1 MNAPLLDPARGG
13 ARRAADRLLRR
24 VVVLVAPRSG
34 GRRRVLH
41 RRPFFPVRRWLAR
54 SPLGFRLSLSPAA
67 GGSEQPLGRFWLGRS
82 EPELTFARGFNGGR
96 RKPSALRS
104 SLRPINPPA
113 PMMIVLF
120 DMVMTMSSSKLA
132 SSCLSWAIHLHV
144 VIYRATEAQGPQHS

>member
-24 VVVLVAPRSG
+24 VVVPVAPRSG

-67 GGSEQPLGRFWLGRS
+67 VAGGSEQPLGRFRLGRS

-96 RKPSALRS
+96 RKPLALPS
-104 SLRPINPPA
+104 SLRPMCCCTNLKA
-113 PMMIVLF
+113 QSNRK
-120 DMVMTMSSSKLA
+120 SSSSHDDTPLR
-132 SSCLSWAIHLHV
+132 HGDDD
-144 VIYRATEAQGPQHS
+144 E